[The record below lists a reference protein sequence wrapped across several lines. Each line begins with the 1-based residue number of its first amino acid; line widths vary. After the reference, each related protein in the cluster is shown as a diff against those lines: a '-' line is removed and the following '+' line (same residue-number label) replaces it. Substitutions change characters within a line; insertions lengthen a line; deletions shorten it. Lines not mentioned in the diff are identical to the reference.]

1 MKPAQNDFEHALL
14 TSMSI
19 KDNELSQQSNSN
31 LPTQDANQAE
41 RLSLLS
47 AAYESTHEK
56 QGKLPMKRK
65 RRNRQY
71 KNTPPKKKSRKT

>member
-19 KDNELSQQSNSN
+19 KDNELSQQSNS
-31 LPTQDANQAE
+31 NQAE